1 VLLPVED
8 ELRELEQQ
16 KVAGKEP
23 SKMYLHHVSYYQSL
37 LIGA

>member
-1 VLLPVED
+1 MD

-23 SKMYLHHVSYYQSL
+23 KKAQKYLHHVSYYQSL